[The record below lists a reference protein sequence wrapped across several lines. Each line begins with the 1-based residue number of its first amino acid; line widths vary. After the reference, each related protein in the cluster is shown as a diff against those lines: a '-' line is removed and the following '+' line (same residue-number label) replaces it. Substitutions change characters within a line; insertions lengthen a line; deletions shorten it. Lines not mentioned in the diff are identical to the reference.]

1 MAIDAKSKQATLAHM
16 NKDHSSDIGLYLRFV
31 NGMSAEQLAAEG
43 PPQMVDMDLSSITIR
58 TATTGNVH
66 TVALDPPM
74 ASWDD
79 RRQRL
84 IGLAIDA
91 RTAFGVPL
99 PEHGAPSDGK
109 SDGKD
114 ANTKNPVPFSPPAGA
129 DIAVFGSVV
138 FFAVMAVLVSTGNDA
153 APARVWTAALAK
165 AGVTDKNFYF
175 GGAEGFRKL
184 VAGMVAPVLA
194 IHVTEVWWLDRTR
207 LAPRG
212 MARFSRDWCLWMGS
226 TFWEGIMGFNR
237 FDRFALQA
245 DGKQ

>member
-31 NGMSAEQLAAEG
+31 NGMSTEQLAAEG
-43 PPQMVDMDLSSITIR
+43 LPQMVDMDLSSITIR
-58 TATTGNVH
+58 TGTTGHVH

-74 ASWDD
+74 ASWGE

-91 RTAFGVPL
+91 RKAFGVPL
-99 PEHGAPSDGK
+99 PEHGPPSDGNAAK
-109 SDGKD
+109 K
-114 ANTKNPVPFSPPAGA
+114 PIPFSPPAGS

-138 FFAVMAVLVSTGNDA
+138 FFAVMAVLVRTGHDA
-153 APARVWTAALAK
+153 TPTSVWTAALAK
-165 AGVTDKNFYF
+165 VGVTDKNFYF

-184 VAGMVAPVLA
+184 VVWLIAPVLA

-226 TFWEGIMGFNR
+226 TFWEGIAGYNR
-237 FDRFALQA
+237 FDRLAREA
-245 DGKQ
+245 DGKQH